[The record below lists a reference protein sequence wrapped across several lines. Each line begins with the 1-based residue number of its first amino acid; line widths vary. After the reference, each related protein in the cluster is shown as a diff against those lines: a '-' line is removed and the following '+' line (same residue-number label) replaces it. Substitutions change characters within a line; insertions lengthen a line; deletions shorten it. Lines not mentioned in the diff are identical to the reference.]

1 MQAQEPS
8 DNIREFSLST
18 RDGLRLNVWVRRP
31 SGPIQGVI
39 ALVHG
44 MGEHSRRYDHLTAY
58 WASNGYASAGFDLR
72 GHGRSQG
79 PRGHTPSFEH
89 LMDDIALF
97 TTQVAR
103 ELPGYPLYL
112 YGHSMGGNLALN
124 FLIRRQPAFTAG
136 IASAPY
142 LRLAFQPPKF
152 KLILARLLYRILPA
166 LTFPSGLDASSL
178 SHDSEVVRRYREDP
192 LVHDRISVAFFT
204 GIQAAGEDAL
214 QRAAELT
221 LPVLVM
227 HGSADRITSPAASE
241 AFVSGSKGRAAFKS
255 WPGYFHEIHNEP
267 EWQPV
272 AQYVLDW
279 LTQFAS
285 PAPPPSPKP

>member
-1 MQAQEPS
+1 MQAQETS
-8 DNIREFSLST
+8 GTIQEFSLST
-18 RDGLRLNVWVRRP
+18 RDGLRLYAWVCRP
-31 SGPIQGVI
+31 TGPIQGVI
-39 ALVHG
+39 ALIHG

-97 TTQVAR
+97 TAQVAQ

-124 FLIRRQPAFTAG
+124 FLIRRQPALTAG

-142 LRLAFQPPKF
+142 LRLAFEPPKF

-166 LTFPSGLDASSL
+166 LTFPSGLDASCL
-178 SHDSEVVRRYREDP
+178 SHDPEVVRRFREDP

-214 QRAAELT
+214 NRAAELT

-241 AFVSGSKGRAAFKS
+241 AFVTSSNGRATFKG
-255 WPGYFHEIHNEP
+255 WPGYFHELQNEP

-272 AQYVLDW
+272 ARFVLDW
-279 LTQFAS
+279 LNQFARRVTQ
-285 PAPPPSPKP
+285 P

>member
-1 MQAQEPS
+1 MQAQETTG
-8 DNIREFSLST
+8 NIREFGLST
-18 RDGLRLNVWVRRP
+18 RDGLRLYAWVCRP
-31 SGPIQGVI
+31 AGAIQGVI
-39 ALVHG
+39 AVIHG

-58 WASNGYASAGFDLR
+58 WASHGYASAGFDLR

-97 TTQVAR
+97 TAQVAQ

-124 FLIRRQPAFTAG
+124 FLIRRQPALKAG

-142 LRLAFQPPKF
+142 LRLAFEPPKF

-166 LTFPSGLDASSL
+166 LTFPSGLDASWL
-178 SHDSEVVRRYREDP
+178 SHDPEVVRRYREDP

-204 GIQAAGEDAL
+204 GIQTAGEDAL
-214 QRAAELT
+214 NRAAELT

-241 AFVSGSKGRAAFKS
+241 TFVAASKGRATFKG
-255 WPGYFHEIHNEP
+255 WPGYFHELHNEP

-272 AQYVLDW
+272 AQFVLDW
-279 LTQFAS
+279 LNQFARRVTQ
-285 PAPPPSPKP
+285 P

>member
-1 MQAQEPS
+1 MQALETS
-8 DNIREFSLST
+8 DSIREFSLST
-18 RDGLRLNVWVRRP
+18 RDGLRLYAWVLRP
-31 SGPIQGVI
+31 SGPIHGVL

-44 MGEHSRRYDHLTAY
+44 MGEHSRRYDHLTAF
-58 WASNGYASAGFDLR
+58 WASHGYASAGFDLR

-97 TTQVAR
+97 TAQVAK
-103 ELPGYPLYL
+103 ELPDSPLYL

-124 FLIRRQPAFTAG
+124 FLIRRLPALKAG
-136 IASAPY
+136 ISSAPY

-152 KLILARLLYRILPA
+152 KLILARLLYPILPA
-166 LTFPSGLDASSL
+166 LTFPSGLDVSCL
-178 SHDSEVVRRYREDP
+178 SHDPEVVRRYREDP

-204 GIQAAGEDAL
+204 AIQAAGQDAL
-214 QRAAELT
+214 DRAAQLT
-221 LPVLVM
+221 VPVLVM
-227 HGSADRITSPAASE
+227 HGTADRITSPAASE
-241 AFVSGSKGRAAFKS
+241 GFVAGSNGRAAFKS

-267 EWQPV
+267 QWQPV

-279 LTQFAS
+279 LNQSAIRDTQ
-285 PAPPPSPKP
+285 P